1 MTKRPEP
8 SLDVDF
14 VINDKR
20 WTKDLEAA
28 IERALAAAFS
38 SECPDCGDAV
48 ELSVLLTSDR
58 EQRQLNRQWR
68 EKDKSTNVLSF
79 PQIAPFSEPVGL
91 IGDIS
96 MAFETV
102 RDEADEQAKTLAD
115 HASHLAV
122 HGFLHILGY
131 DHLEED
137 QAEEMEQRERDIL
150 ARIGIA
156 DPYAPESAGDP

>member
-1 MTKRPEP
+1 MTKLPGP
-8 SLDVDF
+8 SLAIEF

-20 WTKDLEAA
+20 WTAEHRAA
-28 IERALAAAFS
+28 IKRALDAAFAA
-38 SECPDCGDAV
+38 ECAECSDDV
-48 ELSVLLTSDR
+48 ELSVLLTNDA
-58 EQRQLNRQWR
+58 EQQVLNHKWR
-68 EKDKSTNVLSF
+68 AYDKSTNVLSF
-79 PQIAPFSEPVGL
+79 PQIAPFAEPIGL

-102 RDEADEQAKTLAD
+102 NDEARQQAKAFGD

-131 DHLEED
+131 DHLNDEE
-137 QAEEMEQRERDIL
+137 AEEMEQRERDIL

-156 DPYAPESAGDP
+156 DPYAPESADS